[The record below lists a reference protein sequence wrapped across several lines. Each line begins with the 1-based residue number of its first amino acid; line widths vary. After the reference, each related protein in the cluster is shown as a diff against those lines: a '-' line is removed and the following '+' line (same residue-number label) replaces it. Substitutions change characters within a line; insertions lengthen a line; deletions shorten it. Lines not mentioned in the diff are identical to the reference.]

1 MGGGRQSGVK
11 FRSGRRERWGEGVLR
26 FGFTSHCPTLICLVI
41 NSIPFPNLGLFCP
54 REKLLCDLPILILT
68 HKPFVTFSLPCPVE
82 ASVGAWHPARANPS
96 QAAELGRH

>member
-1 MGGGRQSGVK
+1 MGGRCSKIWVYFSLSYSDLTGNK
-11 FRSGRRERWGEGVLR
+11 FNTFWY
-26 FGFTSHCPTLICLVI
+26 
-41 NSIPFPNLGLFCP
+41 LGLFCP

-96 QAAELGRH
+96 QAAELGQH